1 MSETRHYTP
10 SWRAVH
16 TEIVPLACTLAAL
29 LLLWLL
35 PDFGYVANT
44 PVAPGASKSAT
55 ATQAASALVSMVLA
69 LTGQFAHIDVSHL
82 FFNLVGL
89 WLVCWGFKPW
99 RSAGLDFAFLGA
111 GLLGVAA
118 GLLGSPDITWY
129 KGLSGA
135 LHGLFWG
142 YAGWVALTD
151 ERWGVKA
158 VAVVLLAGAAVKL
171 ILEDPMLLHRIAQQ
185 WVDIRDALPV
195 GKADASGKPVLYE
208 AHRWGALAGLM
219 AGLLAGLLALL
230 PSARMTGEK

>member
-35 PDFGYVANT
+35 PDFGYVAHTLVAT
-44 PVAPGASKSAT
+44 PSGLLGPSAD
-55 ATQAASALVSMVLA
+55 ATQPASGLVSMARA
-69 LTGQFAHIDVSHL
+69 LTGQFAHIDLSHL

-99 RSAGLDFAFLGA
+99 RSVGRDFAFLVA

-118 GLLGSPDITWY
+118 GLIGSPEITWY

-135 LHGLFWG
+135 LHGLFCG
-142 YAGWVALTD
+142 YAVCIALSD
-151 ERWGVKA
+151 ERWHVKA
-158 VAVVLLAGAAVKL
+158 VAVLLMAGAAVKL
-171 ILEDPMLLHRIAQQ
+171 ILEDPRLLDLLAQR
-185 WVDIRDALPV
+185 WVDIRKALPV
-195 GKADASGKPVLYE
+195 GALDANGKPVLYE

-219 AGLLAGLLALL
+219 AGLLAGRL
-230 PSARMTGEK
+230 SDRMAGKK